1 MKMITKVFLVIGVL
15 LACLIVWS
23 LTLGEGGLIQAAW
36 DGVADMVNSTWKSMT
51 GNSEGIMPDWNALQN
66 VGDAQDARTGGSGTT
81 GTTGTTGGN

>member
-66 VGDAQDARTGGSGTT
+66 VGEAQDARTGGSGTT
-81 GTTGTTGGN
+81 GTTGGN